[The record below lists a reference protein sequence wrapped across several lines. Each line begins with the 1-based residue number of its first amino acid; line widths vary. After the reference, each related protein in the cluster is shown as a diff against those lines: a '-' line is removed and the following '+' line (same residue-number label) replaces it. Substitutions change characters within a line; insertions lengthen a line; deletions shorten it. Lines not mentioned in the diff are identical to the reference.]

1 MPLSLIEAILATMVP
16 TPVPTLVATIVST
29 LEPEIVLGILESF
42 LVGGTTERGD
52 FRAPAI
58 MQQAEGQYNATA
70 QRPRPALL

>member
-42 LVGGTTERGD
+42 LV
-52 FRAPAI
+52 
-58 MQQAEGQYNATA
+58 AEGQYNATA